1 MTKSDLINEVYTAAN
16 GDLTKKA
23 TGDAVQIV
31 FDQLALAIK
40 NDGKF
45 SYPGFGTFTMKTRAA
60 RNGRNPRTGE
70 TIKIKASKN
79 IGFKAAPSFKSSL

>member
-1 MTKSDLINEVYTAAN
+1 MVCRLPPIVF
-16 GDLTKKA
+16 
-23 TGDAVQIV
+23 QIV